1 MGSKIPTSFTH
12 NQRGEIMLQHRTHKY
27 TIKEILN
34 NKDTVYVFDV
44 DGTLTDFNYAARSFW
59 NPTMNPVSYNGVRPL
74 KTTQKLISSLDKDK
88 VFICSRA
95 ALKGEPEAKKKF
107 LLKNFNLRPDHI
119 YFVEDNSAKIDVL
132 KKIQNLT
139 KVEDE
144 LLLLIEDSTDVL
156 YNVLVNT
163 NYSNMHV
170 SYFIK

>member
-1 MGSKIPTSFTH
+1 
-12 NQRGEIMLQHRTHKY
+12 MLKHRTNKY
-27 TIKEILN
+27 TIEEILN
-34 NKDTVYVFDV
+34 NKETVYVFDV
-44 DGTLTDFNYAARSFW
+44 DGTLTDFNYSSRSFW
-59 NPTMNPVSYNGVRPL
+59 NPMSDPVSYDGVRPL
-74 KTTQKLISSLDKDK
+74 KTMQKLISYLNKDK

-95 ALKGEPEAKKKF
+95 ALKGEPEVKKRY
-107 LLKNFNLRPDHI
+107 LLKNFDLRPDHI

>member
-1 MGSKIPTSFTH
+1 
-12 NQRGEIMLQHRTHKY
+12 MLKHRTNKY
-27 TIKEILN
+27 TIEEILN

-44 DGTLTDFNYAARSFW
+44 DGTLTDFNYAVRSFW
-59 NPTMNPVSYNGVRPL
+59 NPTTNPVSYDGVRPL
-74 KTTQKLISSLDKDK
+74 KTMQKLISTLDKDK

-95 ALKGEPEAKKKF
+95 ALNGEPEAKKKF
-107 LLKNFNLRPDHI
+107 LLKNFNLRPYHI

-144 LLLLIEDSTDVL
+144 LILVIEDSTDVL
-156 YNVLVNT
+156 YNVLINT

-170 SYFIK
+170 SYFIE

>member
-1 MGSKIPTSFTH
+1 
-12 NQRGEIMLQHRTHKY
+12 MLKHRTNKY
-27 TIKEILN
+27 TIEEILN
-34 NKDTVYVFDV
+34 NKETVYVFDV
-44 DGTLTDFNYAARSFW
+44 DGTLTDFNYSSRSFW
-59 NPTMNPVSYNGVRPL
+59 NPTTDKVSYGSVRPL
-74 KTTQKLISSLDKDK
+74 KTMQKLISSLNKDK

-95 ALKGEPEAKKKF
+95 ALKGEPEVKKRY
-107 LLKNFNLRPDHI
+107 LLKNFDLRPDHI